1 MTHPPLI
8 FVVDDDAAVARAIQ
22 RLLEDHGYAVETFTD
37 PTDFLSRPPR
47 DGVSCLVLD
56 LRMPPLSG
64 LDVQR
69 TLLARGWSIPI
80 VFMTGAGDI
89 QTTVQAMRDGAVDFL
104 VKPIDEPRLLAAV
117 SRALDR
123 DAEERR
129 HREGRALAEA
139 KYARLTSRE
148 RQVCAR
154 VARGMLNKQIAAE
167 LEMSEK
173 TVKIHRG
180 RVMHKL
186 EVDSVAALVRLV
198 DHLHV
203 SAEEPDPKPVAP

>member
-1 MTHPPLI
+1 MTSPPLI

-22 RLLEDHGYAVETFTD
+22 RLLEDRGYAVEAFND
-37 PTDFLSRPPR
+37 PIAFLAQQPR
-47 DGVSCLVLD
+47 DGVSCVVLD
-56 LRMPPLSG
+56 LRMPLVSG
-64 LDVQR
+64 LDVQQAMI
-69 TLLARGWSIPI
+69 ARGWTTPVI
-80 VFMTGAGDI
+80 FMTGAGDI
-89 QTTVQAMRDGAVDFL
+89 PTTVQAMKDGAVDFL

-117 SRALDR
+117 ARALER
-123 DAEERR
+123 DADERRQREER
-129 HREGRALAEA
+129 AAAAA

-148 RQVCAR
+148 KQVCAL
-154 VARGMLNKQIAAE
+154 VAVGMLNKQIAVE

-198 DHLHV
+198 DHLDPAAV
-203 SAEEPDPKPVAP
+203 SAESVSS